1 MPRNEEES
9 RVSILSAGHRG
20 QSARARM
27 FSSPQWLFLPAAVYL
42 ALFWVVPLVPG
53 LWISCQGPIAGTQVF
68 RWVGLANYRTLLG
81 EWTFWH
87 NLLLSLCYLV
97 GVVGLTTPVAYLA
110 ALIIARR
117 SRGLGA
123 IRGLFLIPWVVPPVV
138 SALVFRS
145 MADPQIGP
153 LAAIYQDLSGN
164 TELIPLQSGF
174 WAMVTVVLHSF
185 WRSVPV
191 LTLFLA
197 AGMTTISGELHEA
210 AQVDGATRWQR
221 FAAITLPLTR
231 SHLATGLLLI
241 SAFTLQDAETI
252 YAMTGGGPGHDT
264 EVAAVRLFREAFDYQ
279 HPHIAAAVGT
289 FLLAAGILVMALYL
303 TLFRRAEATS

>member
-1 MPRNEEES
+1 MSNRKIK
-9 RVSILSAGHRG
+9 RGTGILPVNTHG
-20 QSARARM
+20 QDAHATV
-27 FSSPQWLFLPAAVYL
+27 FASPQWLLAPALIYL
-42 ALFWVVPLVPG
+42 ALFWLAPLGPG
-53 LWISCQGPIAGTQVF
+53 LLISCQEPVVGSQAL
-68 RWVGLANYRTLLG
+68 RWVGLDNYRMLLG
-81 EWTFWH
+81 ERTFWH
-87 NLLLSLCYLV
+87 NLILSLCYLV
-97 GVVGLTTPVAYLA
+97 GVVGLTTPVAYLV
-110 ALIIARR
+110 ALVIARR
-117 SRGLGA
+117 SRVLGA
-123 IRGLFLIPWVVPPVV
+123 VRALFLIPWVVPPVV

-153 LAAIYQDLSGN
+153 LAALYRYLSGN
-164 TELIPLQSGF
+164 SDLIPLQSAF
-174 WAMVTVVLHSF
+174 WAMVNVTVHSF

-191 LTLFLA
+191 LTLFLV

-210 AQVDGATRWQR
+210 AQVDGATLWQR
-221 FAAITLPLTR
+221 FWAITFPLTR

-289 FLLAAGILVMALYL
+289 FLLAAGVILMVLYL
-303 TLFRRAEATS
+303 VLFRRAEATT